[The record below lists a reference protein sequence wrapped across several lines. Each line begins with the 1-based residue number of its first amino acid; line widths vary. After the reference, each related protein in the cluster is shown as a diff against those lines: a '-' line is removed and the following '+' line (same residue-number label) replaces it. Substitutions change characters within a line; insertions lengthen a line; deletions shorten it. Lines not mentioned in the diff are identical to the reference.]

1 MAGVKTR
8 TGRMS
13 REGLMTFIRE
23 FEDENHYLPNIAE
36 MSRATGIFRT
46 AVVWHLDKLREEG
59 VVTFVDG
66 NLARTL
72 RLL

>member
-1 MAGVKTR
+1 MTGVKTR
-8 TGRMS
+8 AGKLT

-36 MSRATGIFRT
+36 MARATGIFRT
-46 AVVWHLDKLREEG
+46 AVAWHLDKLRDEG
-59 VVTFVDG
+59 KLTFVDG
-66 NLARTL
+66 NLARTF